1 MLLRNVNTSWA
12 LFGQAS
18 YDLTDRLT
26 ATGGVR
32 LTRDSK
38 DTTLLKTANT
48 VANVSTFTGAANV
61 KLADTKPSWD
71 ASLLYRANPD
81 LSVYARVAR
90 GFRGPTIQ
98 GRSAVFNSPFTTANS
113 ETNTSFEAGLKSA
126 LLDNTVHFNLTGFYY
141 TVDNIQL
148 NGNDS
153 NGNGVL
159 FNAKQAKGY
168 GLEAEFDARP
178 TPNLRFNVGLSL
190 LHTEVQDPNV
200 FAQVGAAGGVLSQT
214 VLNPTVR
221 VGNNYFAQ
229 IDGNS
234 LPNAPTFNLNIGG
247 RYDLPVG
254 DDSRFFVSGDFNMQG
269 RVNYVLYKTVEYRSI
284 GNFELGAKA
293 GYSFGRYEIAVFAR
307 NLTNEQNLIG
317 VIDTS
322 NYRAGIYNEPR
333 VYGLSLS
340 GSFR

>member
-1 MLLRNVNTSWA
+1 VVLRNTNTSWA
-12 LFGQAS
+12 VFGQAS
-18 YDLTDRLT
+18 YKLLDTLTV
-26 ATGGVR
+26 TGGVR
-32 LTRDSK
+32 VTN
-38 DTTLLKTANT
+38 DTKRTVLLQTANT
-48 VANVSTFTGAANV
+48 AAGAVTYTGRRDV
-61 KLADTKPSWD
+61 RLSDTQPSWD
-71 ASLLYRANPD
+71 ASLLYQVDPD
-81 LSVYARVAR
+81 VSVYARVAR

-159 FNAKQAKGY
+159 FNAKKAKGY

-190 LHTEVQDPNV
+190 LKTEVQDPNV
-200 FAQVGAAGGVLSQT
+200 YAQVGAAGGVLSQT

-221 VGNNYFAQ
+221 VGNNFFAQ

-247 RYDLPVG
+247 RYDLPVS

-269 RVNYVLYKTVEYRSI
+269 RVNYVLYKTVEYSSI